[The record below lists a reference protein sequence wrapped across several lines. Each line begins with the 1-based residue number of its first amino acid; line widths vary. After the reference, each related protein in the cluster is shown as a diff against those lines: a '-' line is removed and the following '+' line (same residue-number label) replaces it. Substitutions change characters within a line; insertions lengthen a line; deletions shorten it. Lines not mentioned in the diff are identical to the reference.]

1 MSDCSL
7 LGWLNF
13 LVLTVTG
20 GVIAWYTVET
30 YRLRRE
36 AQLQTELQIRPFLS
50 LEIEGEGFERRARL
64 VNIGRGVAMG
74 ISVKNITVSAS
85 LELRGAHRELTHLAP
100 GAKSPLP
107 LRMWVRETP
116 DDAHAEMPIEDQGW
130 NIAKLLDHEDVTVV
144 VRYASLT
151 RQWYETTTRMIEG
164 TPRTP
169 RIIDDRRRSGPVG
182 VAVRRG

>member
-13 LVLTVTG
+13 VVLTVTG
-20 GVIAWYTVET
+20 GVIAWYTIET

-36 AQLQTELQIRPFLS
+36 AQRQTELQIRPFLS

-107 LRMWVRETP
+107 LRMWLRETP
-116 DDAHAEMPIEDQGW
+116 RRCPRGDADRRSRLEHRQAAGPRGSHRCRELRL
-130 NIAKLLDHEDVTVV
+130 AHSAV
-144 VRYASLT
+144 VR
-151 RQWYETTTRMIEG
+151 
-164 TPRTP
+164 
-169 RIIDDRRRSGPVG
+169 DDNTDD
-182 VAVRRG
+182 